1 MTIDIGDAANI
12 HPGNK
17 QDVGKRLALLA
28 RHTVQGEDLAHT
40 GPVFTGMQVQGDRA
54 TLSFDTGG
62 RALAVRGDDR
72 LHGFELAGVDGLDL
86 LRKVRAKGPGLPF
99 ILMSNRSDSASVREV
114 LPLHPTAY
122 LSKPLNLDNLRK
134 RLEDMRVVEYMPEQE
149 GKVFF
154 GAWVDIENE
163 QGETKRFRI
172 VGYDEIYERMD
183 YISIDSP
190 MARALLRKEVDDEAI
205 VQTPNGEMCW
215 WITGIEYI
223 K

>member
-1 MTIDIGDAANI
+1 MLREID
-12 HPGNK
+12 
-17 QDVGKRLALLA
+17 R
-28 RHTVQGEDLAHT
+28 R
-40 GPVFTGMQVQGDRA
+40 
-54 TLSFDTGG
+54 
-62 RALAVRGDDR
+62 VR
-72 LHGFELAGVDGLDL
+72 
-86 LRKVRAKGPGLPF
+86 
-99 ILMSNRSDSASVREV
+99 
-114 LPLHPTAY
+114 Y
-122 LSKPLNLDNLRK
+122 LRK

-172 VGYDEIYERMD
+172 VGYDEIYDRMD

-205 VQTPNGEMCW
+205 VQTPGGEVCW
-215 WITGIEYI
+215 WITAIEYV